1 MKRQLSSSF
10 PRWLSCCIMLHH
22 DDLPVISAS
31 GLQNGNIPGQRL
43 PHSPDLLIDHLL
55 PLRSSLLW
63 QSSVLASMLSGQRSM
78 PTSALS

>member
-1 MKRQLSSSF
+1 
-10 PRWLSCCIMLHH
+10 MLHH

-31 GLQNGNIPGQRL
+31 GLQDGTIPGQRL
-43 PHSPDLLIDHLL
+43 SPSPDLLIDHLL

-63 QSSVLASMLSGQRSM
+63 QSSVLASMHSGQRSM